1 MSQITTAVVALKTVT
16 LVLGGLITFF
26 AFQAYRRTQASPL
39 RSLAIGFGIVTLGS
53 IIAGVVDQ
61 FSNVPLGSALVV
73 ESLLTAIGFGVVLYS
88 LYHD

>member
-1 MSQITTAVVALKTVT
+1 MSQLPTAVVALKTVT

-26 AFQAYRRTQASPL
+26 AFQAYRRTRSSPL
-39 RSLAIGFGIVTLGS
+39 RSLAIGFGFVTLGS
-53 IIAGVVDQ
+53 FIAGVFDQ
-61 FSNVPLGSALVV
+61 FVPVPLGTALVV

>member
-26 AFQAYRRTQASPL
+26 AFQAYRRTQAAPL

-61 FSNVPLGSALVV
+61 FSTVPLGSALVV